1 MGDLVVGGHV
11 CVFSAPAAA
20 KGWETELTYRG
31 RYSHLFQANIIFL
44 PLFSEGEKLIV
55 CALSPG

>member
-1 MGDLVVGGHV
+1 M
-11 CVFSAPAAA
+11 CVFSAPAVA
-20 KGWETELTYRG
+20 KGWESWTELTYRG